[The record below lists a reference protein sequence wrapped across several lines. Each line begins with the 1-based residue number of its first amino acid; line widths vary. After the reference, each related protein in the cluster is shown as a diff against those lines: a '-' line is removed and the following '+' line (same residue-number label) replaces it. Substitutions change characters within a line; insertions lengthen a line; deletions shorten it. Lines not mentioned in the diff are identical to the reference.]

1 MKFSFIGVLLFS
13 VFTFDCFATAQMPDS
28 IEINNVK
35 YHLNTNPL
43 DKYLT
48 EIKWVRPENV
58 SISSANWRGYLAS
71 WKIEAGNMLLEDVTI
86 LISENSSSDS
96 RKTVSILN
104 TLFPN
109 KNGII
114 ATWYSGALI
123 VPYGK
128 MTNYVHMG
136 YGSSYEKYIILRV
149 SKGVVIEHL
158 NLSVAEFETYK
169 RRKFQEF
176 KESKKFKEDLESL
189 MSGQHN
195 LTEEQALDF
204 MQSYY
209 AEYYLSL

>member
-1 MKFSFIGVLLFS
+1 MKFSLIGLLLFS
-13 VFTFDCFATAQMPDS
+13 VFSFDCFATAQIPDS

-35 YHLNTNPL
+35 YRLNTNPL
-43 DKYLT
+43 EKYLA
-48 EIKWVRPENV
+48 EKKWVKPENA

-86 LISENSSSDS
+86 RISEKYSNEP

-109 KNGII
+109 KNWII

-123 VPYGK
+123 VPYGE

-136 YGSSYEKYIILRV
+136 YGSSYEKYMILRV

-158 NLSVAEFETYK
+158 NLVAAEFETYK

-176 KESKKFKEDLESL
+176 KESKKFKEDLEKL
-189 MSGQHN
+189 MSDQHN
-195 LTEEQALDF
+195 WTEDQALDF